1 MHRGAWFRLAGMLA
15 LIGAAA
21 CAGSSETAA
30 EAACREKGY
39 MRGTAAFAACLHPQ
53 DAGELERATEAWG
66 RDAEGMRQ

>member
-1 MHRGAWFRLAGMLA
+1 MRQGGWFRLAVMLA
-15 LIGAAA
+15 VVGVAA
-21 CAGSSETAA
+21 CAGESESAA